1 MAADELSHLRADG
14 TAAMVDV
21 GGKPVTARVAV
32 AGATFITTPAVLA
45 AVTAGTVGKGDVL
58 ATARIAGIMA
68 AKRTAELIPLCH
80 PLPLDRVAVDFR
92 LHTDRIVVTATAA
105 TTGRTGVEMEAL
117 TAVTVAGLTLHDMVK
132 AMDPAAVLTDV
143 ALWEKTG
150 GKHGHW
156 TRPGAEAP
164 LAPPPPTQCSDPA
177 SAGSAG
183 SASSA
188 CSSGLAEPPPG
199 RVALADTGTAIVLV
213 SSTRIAAGERTDKT
227 GPVIADW
234 LRDRGFAVGEPRVV
248 ADADFAAALAAA
260 LAETP
265 AVLIST
271 GGTGPT
277 NDDRVPEATAARLTM
292 PMPGIAEAMR
302 ADGRRSTPFAAL
314 SRGLA
319 GLAGSTFVVNL
330 PGSTGGVADG
340 LAVLGPLLDHLVGLA
355 GGSARPEE
363 QAELA
368 EPAEPA
374 LAGSEHWVGGG
385 GASGASADGAEGK
398 LGPPQVP
405 GPGTPGG
412 PREHR

>member
-92 LHTDRIVVTATAA
+92 LHADRIEVTATAA

-143 ALWEKTG
+143 ALREKTG
-150 GKHGHW
+150 GKHGRW
-156 TRPGAEAP
+156 TRPGAETA
-164 LAPPPPTQCSDPA
+164 
-177 SAGSAG
+177 
-183 SASSA
+183 
-188 CSSGLAEPPPG
+188 PPPG

-213 SSTRIAAGERTDKT
+213 SSTRIAAGKRTDKT

-234 LRDRGFAVGEPRVV
+234 LRDRGFAVGDPRVI
-248 ADADFAAALAAA
+248 ADADFAAALSAA

-302 ADGRRSTPFAAL
+302 SDGRRSTPFAAL

-363 QAELA
+363 EAELA

-374 LAGSEHWVGGG
+374 LAGSDHWVGGG
-385 GASGASADGAEGK
+385 GASGASADGAEEK
-398 LGPPQVP
+398 LGPPHVP